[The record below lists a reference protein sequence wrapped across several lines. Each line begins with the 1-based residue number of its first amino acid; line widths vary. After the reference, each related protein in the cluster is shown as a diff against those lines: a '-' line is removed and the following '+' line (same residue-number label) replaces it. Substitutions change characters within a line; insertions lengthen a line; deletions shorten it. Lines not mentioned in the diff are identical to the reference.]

1 VKFYETEREAYLAA
15 LDWAASCRIDWDATA
30 PVEIF
35 RDAGPWTRD
44 SVAPFYRER
53 ATPIVRVYQ
62 ARARG
67 PFSRDD
73 ERYKGIASAVFEA
86 AFPA

>member
-1 VKFYETEREAYLAA
+1 MRFYETEREAYLAA
-15 LDWAASCRIDWDATA
+15 LDWAASRRIDWDVSA

-44 SVAPFYRER
+44 SVAPYYRER

-67 PFSRDD
+67 PFARDD
-73 ERYKGIASAVFEA
+73 ERRSGTASAVFET
-86 AFPA
+86 AFPS

>member
-1 VKFYETEREAYLAA
+1 VRFYETEREAYLAA
-15 LDWAASCRIDWDATA
+15 LEWAASRRIDWDVTA

-35 RDAGPWTRD
+35 RREGPWTRNF
-44 SVAPFYRER
+44 VAPFYRER
-53 ATPIVRVYQ
+53 ATPKVRIYQ

-67 PFSRDD
+67 PFARDD
-73 ERYKGIASAVFEA
+73 ERYKGTASAVFEA